1 MAKKGSSPSW
11 WLDHLLRLDQY
22 SGRVS
27 RIYQKYVDEFT
38 RLATSVKVDPDRPF
52 SFDDY
57 PTTKGAV
64 QKAMEKIVNEVTIEI
79 DRATRAEWLESAFK
93 NDKLVDQILLT
104 SGLSRAQ
111 IENFYN
117 HNLEA
122 LSSFLRR
129 KDGSGLDLSDR
140 VWRNTQQYKQ
150 EIELGIDAAL
160 GEGKSAAKLSQDV
173 RGFLNEPEKLF
184 RRIRDKRGNLHLSKN
199 AKAYH
204 PGRGVY
210 RSSYRNAMRL
220 AVSETNMAYKVS
232 DQTRWEQLPIVV
244 GYEIKISNNHPV
256 RDICDDLKGKYPKT
270 FKFKGWHPFCRCYVV
285 SILISDEE
293 RDRLQQMILNGDDIS
308 GFSSALNV
316 SDVPDG
322 FKKWCVDNAE
332 RVKNWKSTPYW
343 IRDNFKQGD
352 LSKGLVQI
360 KPKVTP
366 PAPKPTPEPKKENP
380 PVKPVKDYVSAKCPD
395 GLKDYP
401 QKIDHTFY
409 DLIDTPP
416 VITHKSKGSYQLN
429 NTVNIDLG
437 KRFQDSNVQ
446 QRKIIYHEVGHLIH
460 QQRYG
465 YKSQSVRETMENM
478 RGILR
483 KKTNG
488 VPGYYEA
495 KKRLERYDKL
505 RWSVKNE
512 RLKQLTGF
520 NKADLAE
527 YCCATGDTLMSLN
540 RNYGYGH
547 TKSYFKEAYLQET
560 EFLSHC
566 FELYYDGNPVLKKVF
581 PDLYEQMIQLVDKII
596 SEVKSG
602 TNKNRLWEVK

>member
-57 PTTKGAV
+57 PTTKGAI

-122 LSSFLRR
+122 LSSFQRR

-199 AKAYH
+199 ARAYH

-343 IRDNFKQGD
+343 IRDNFKQGN

-360 KPKVTP
+360 KPTVPP
-366 PAPKPTPEPKKENP
+366 PAPKPKPTPEPKKDIP
-380 PVKPVKDYVSAKCPD
+380 PIQPTIEEVNNTLIEKKIGVKQGNIMTFEEANELKGNINYGKDRGYGINCQSCVVANELRRRGFNVTALPNTRGDCIPSKLSYRTEWAWIDPVTGLTPKKTKCGGIKTVD
-395 GLKDYP
+395 SWGR
-401 QKIDHTFY
+401 I
-409 DLIDTPP
+409 
-416 VITHKSKGSYQLN
+416 KSKTIKELSAELSEA
-429 NTVNIDLG
+429 I
-437 KRFQDSNVQ
+437 K
-446 QRKIIYHEVGHLIH
+446 EVG
-460 QQRYG
+460 RYHIDFAWKG
-465 YKSQSVRETMENM
+465 GRSGHIITLEKLESGKVR
-478 RGILR
+478 LYDPQ
-483 KKTNG
+483 
-488 VPGYYEA
+488 PG
-495 KKRLERYDKL
+495 RLVLWQD
-505 RWSVKNE
+505 
-512 RLKQLTGF
+512 
-520 NKADLAE
+520 
-527 YCCATGDTLMSLN
+527 
-540 RNYGYGH
+540 
-547 TKSYFKEAYLQET
+547 
-560 EFLSHC
+560 
-566 FELYYDGNPVLKKVF
+566 LKKQVSLRHGVNVLRV
-581 PDLYEQMIQLVDKII
+581 DNLLVNTDII
-596 SEVKSG
+596 DGVVRK
-602 TNKNRLWEVK
+602 L